1 MDGRPSAIVRQSPVA
16 EMASRLAFVES
27 TLLTELNLRLGEEKS
42 SFEQWHILEVVSLLD
57 GPTMGELALA
67 SGMPNASLSRI
78 VDALEDSASVFR
90 RPTTTDRRR
99 IAVYLSRHGEE
110 RLIRMRDIVAAWE
123 QSIEA
128 TIGADALASL
138 ASAAMRVENRL
149 RSL

>member
-16 EMASRLAFVES
+16 EMVSRLAFVES
-27 TLLTELNLRLGEEKS
+27 TLLTELNLRLGEEQS

-149 RSL
+149 RSQ